1 MIAQEK
7 PSLETI
13 ASFFNIIG
21 FNTSIKQTV
30 EGRSGARYIID
41 IVAKKLEAPI
51 ERFILVKCKL
61 PDKAEILRVDEV
73 TEFWART
80 FDIGADRG
88 IIITTSKLDEN
99 AERYAR
105 FNKIPIIQ
113 GKNVDELK
121 KDILLQWREEYRE
134 DIKKK

>member
-1 MIAQEK
+1 MESETMIAQK
-7 PSLETI
+7 RIGIETI

-21 FNTSIKQTV
+21 FTTSIKQTV
-30 EGRSGARYIID
+30 EGRSGAKYVVD
-41 IVAKKLEAPI
+41 MVAKKAEAPI

-61 PDKAEILRVDEV
+61 PEKAELLRVDEV
-73 TEFWART
+73 TEFWAKT

-113 GKNVDELK
+113 GKNADELK
-121 KDILLQWREEYRE
+121 KEILLQWHEEY
-134 DIKKK
+134 